1 MIMQDLDIQH
11 IPSTYKLVYE
21 TIFSLPTYPRAG
33 SEEQIRT
40 FTPDRLKEHIKNP
53 DRLNTIVIDNG
64 NVVGFLFG
72 VIERLSNANIFYLEW
87 NGITPLYRNKG
98 IMQSMWN
105 RMDMWSRDKGLE
117 GILVDTL
124 TNNQK
129 MIRFLQKNN
138 MNIWVELKN
147 HWYGQDYFL
156 WGKLYGRESDGQ
168 L

>member
-1 MIMQDLDIQH
+1 MIIQDLDIEH

-21 TIFSLPTYPRAG
+21 TIFSLPTYTKAG
-33 SEEQIRT
+33 SEEQVLT
-40 FTPDRLKEHIKNP
+40 FTPDRLREHINNG
-53 DRLNTIVIDNG
+53 DRLNIIVTNDE

-72 VIERLSNANIFYLEW
+72 IIERLQNSNVFYLEW
-87 NGITPLYRNKG
+87 TGVTPLYRNKG
-98 IMQSMWN
+98 VMQSMWN
-105 RMDMWSRDKGLE
+105 RMDMWSRNNGLE

-138 MNIWVELKN
+138 MNIWTELKN

-156 WGKLYGRESDGQ
+156 WGKLYNFEETY